1 MSLISFLPSFYRSF
15 VTKPCQK
22 ADFDMA
28 FHTVHFV
35 SFVICL
41 MVTGG
46 TTMRFLIVEDE
57 RHLNNVLFDYLVATF
72 EDCEIDQAYRGDDA
86 LEKLGQ
92 TEYDLVLLDVMLPGA
107 DGFQIAKTIR
117 KTSQMPILMLSA
129 YSDEENQLRGYDLGI
144 DEFVK
149 KPYSPKLVMKKI
161 EAILLRT
168 RGKDEGGYE
177 TFGILQYQES
187 GRKIVLNGEAIR
199 LSHNEWKL
207 FELLVKNP
215 GILFSRETLLD
226 KVWGYDYDGD
236 VRTVDTHVKRLRQ
249 KLKDAST
256 YLETVY
262 KAGYRMNRP

>member
-1 MSLISFLPSFYRSF
+1 MLD
-15 VTKPCQK
+15 VNGG
-22 ADFDMA
+22 MA
-28 FHTVHFV
+28 
-35 SFVICL
+35 
-41 MVTGG
+41 
-46 TTMRFLIVEDE
+46 MRFLIVEDE

-72 EDCEIDQAYRGDDA
+72 EDCEIDQTYRGDDA
-86 LEKLGQ
+86 LEKLAQ

-117 KTSQMPILMLSA
+117 ATSQMPIVMLSA

-177 TFGILQYQES
+177 SFGIVQFQAS
-187 GRKIVLNGEAIR
+187 GRKLLIEGCDVR

-207 FELLVKNP
+207 FELFVRNP
-215 GILFSRETLLD
+215 GILFSRETLLN
-226 KVWGYDYDGD
+226 KIWGYDYDGD

-249 KLKDAST
+249 KLKGASE
-256 YLETVY
+256 YVETVY